1 MPLMPV
7 LLDLLSRASHRLG
20 LETIDRFPAGHPYA
34 RTRWDRRYFDIASDL
49 KPEAIERTMCE
60 AIANTPSVFAH
71 IQNPTPAMQRTLLGV
86 IDTSLRRSCGAP
98 TNLVALL
105 VEAYASPTRGKRG
118 RACAPPSKRVLA
130 RTCAS
135 ACMRPSPTRA
145 PCRRPSTSSRR
156 GTEFWRFEVARD
168 MALAQAH
175 EGRLD
180 QPVEQPAGQHRQQQ
194 DQGDRERGLGAK
206 ARAGKKRRGERADAA
221 VDQVERIRPQGQA
234 GGAGNAQASEPGT
247 PGQRG
252 QDQESEA
259 QRQ

>member
-105 VEAYASPTRGKRG
+105 VEAYASPHTREARPGL
-118 RACAPPSKRVLA
+118 RAAIE
-130 RTCAS
+130 AS
-135 ACMRPSPTRA
+135 AGQDMRERVHATLAYLGAMPA
-145 PCRRPSTSSRR
+145 AFDVI
-156 GTEFWRFEVARD
+156 EARD
-168 MALAQAH
+168 
-175 EGRLD
+175 
-180 QPVEQPAGQHRQQQ
+180 
-194 DQGDRERGLGAK
+194 
-206 ARAGKKRRGERADAA
+206 
-221 VDQVERIRPQGQA
+221 
-234 GGAGNAQASEPGT
+234 
-247 PGQRG
+247 
-252 QDQESEA
+252 
-259 QRQ
+259 